1 LPGVSCAPPQGAFYA
16 FPDIRG
22 TGYSSRELAA
32 KLLYEGG
39 VAVLAGSSFGE
50 AGEGFLR
57 LSYANSLANLREGLA
72 RMKQVLEA

>member
-1 LPGVSCAPPQGAFYA
+1 
-16 FPDIRG
+16 
-22 TGYSSRELAA
+22 LAG